1 MATAGEAKYPAE
13 SPPATPAPAP
23 ATAADDEKQPAAMA
37 VDSKGAD
44 AEAPQAGVQQV
55 EAIATVWSMTSLVLT
70 YAFIWIVYFIMQME
84 MGVVAALTPFVTS
97 AFQHHSLTPTVG
109 ILSSVIGG
117 VCNLTVAKILDVFG
131 RPQGYGMSLAIA
143 TAGLVMMAA
152 TANVETYAA
161 AQVFWTVGSNALLYS
176 INIFVADTTSMR
188 NRGLMTA
195 LAASPNIITIWLS
208 GPISEGFLKGPGWPW
223 CFGAFSIIV
232 PVLCLPLLG
241 VVLHNYFKAKR
252 QGVIALSTSRKTPWQ
267 SFLYYCREF
276 DAIGLLLLTA
286 GLTLFLLPFN
296 LYALQP
302 LGWRSPLVICLLVF
316 GLALM
321 VLFALWE
328 RYFAPVNF
336 IPFSL
341 LLDRNLV
348 GACLLGT
355 VLFISFFCWN
365 SFFSSFLQ
373 VVNGLSV
380 TNASYVV
387 QIYSLGNT
395 IAGIAAG
402 VVIRYTGRY
411 KAITLY
417 GAIPIY
423 TLFMGLMIYFRDPEA
438 NIGYIVMCQI
448 FIAFAGG
455 VLIITPQIA
464 AMSAGNHQQ
473 IAAILAILSMFSAI
487 GGAIGLTVA
496 GAIWQ
501 SVFPAKLL
509 EYLPVEEQ
517 ANLLEIFGK
526 LEVQLSYPIGSPAR
540 IAIQRAYAS
549 AQTSMLTA
557 GTAIWAVGFAAAA
570 IWRNVDVKQ
579 IKQVKGQVI

>member
-1 MATAGEAKYPAE
+1 MGEETQYPAVSPPPVDEKKQPESSSSRDGEATDTE
-13 SPPATPAPAP
+13 
-23 ATAADDEKQPAAMA
+23 
-37 VDSKGAD
+37 V
-44 AEAPQAGVQQV
+44 QAGVQQV
-55 EAIATVWSMTSLVLT
+55 EAMATVWSMTALVLA
-70 YAFIWIVYFIMQME
+70 YIFIWIVYFVMLME
-84 MGVVAALTPFVTS
+84 QGIVAALTPFVTS

-131 RPQGYGMSLAIA
+131 RPQGYAISLAIA

-176 INIFVADTTSMR
+176 INIFVADTTSLR

-195 LAASPNIITIWLS
+195 LTASPNIITIWLS
-208 GPISEGFLKGPGWPW
+208 GPISEAFLKGPGWPW

-241 VVLHNYFKAKR
+241 LVLHNYFKAKK
-252 QGVIALSTSRKTPWQ
+252 QGAMASTKGSRTAWQ
-267 SFLYYCREF
+267 SFIYYCRQF
-276 DAIGLLLLTA
+276 DAIGLLLLTT
-286 GLTLFLLPFN
+286 GLTFFLLPFN
-296 LYALQP
+296 LYSLQP
-302 LGWRSPLVICLLVF
+302 LGWQSPLVICLLVF
-316 GLALM
+316 GLVLM
-321 VLFALWE
+321 VVFALWE
-328 RYFAPVNF
+328 KFFAPVTF

-348 GACLLGT
+348 GACFLGT

-402 VVIRYTGRY
+402 VAIRYTGRY

-417 GAIPIY
+417 GAIPMY
-423 TLFMGLMIYFRDPEA
+423 TLFMGLMIYFREPDA

-464 AMSAGNHQQ
+464 AMSAGSHQD

-509 EYLPVEEQ
+509 EFLPVEEQ

-549 AQTSMLTA
+549 AQSSMLTA
-557 GTAIWAVGFAAAA
+557 GTAIWAAGFAAAA
-570 IWRNVDVKQ
+570 IWRNTDVKE